1 LNSVPNSVLQ
11 AILVDLDLKM
21 GNMDEQL
28 GAFKAEEIARAKI
41 AEANYNSFLEKQKH
55 KTAPPSEEAV
65 MDFSM
70 EVISNLQRNFN
81 PNSLKGRGDSVE
93 ISADLGAL
101 SRNTSS

>member
-1 LNSVPNSVLQ
+1 
-11 AILVDLDLKM
+11 
-21 GNMDEQL
+21 
-28 GAFKAEEIARAKI
+28 
-41 AEANYNSFLEKQKH
+41 
-55 KTAPPSEEAV
+55 